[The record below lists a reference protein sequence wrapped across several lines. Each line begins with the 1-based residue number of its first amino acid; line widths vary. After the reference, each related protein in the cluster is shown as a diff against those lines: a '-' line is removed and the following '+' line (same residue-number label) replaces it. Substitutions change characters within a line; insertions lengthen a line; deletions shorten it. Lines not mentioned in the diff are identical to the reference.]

1 MKQIFQLVSIQLKEF
16 YREPAILFWA
26 FVFPI
31 AMAGVLGIAFKN
43 RGSEEVKI
51 AILENSYQ
59 LDELK
64 RILDSNLLDSSVKI
78 INKEIS
84 NSFSLPSLK
93 FLILSKEEA
102 IRDLKRGKLKRN
114 RRKNK
119 RPKSSFLF

>member
-1 MKQIFQLVSIQLKEF
+1 MKQIFQLVNIQLKEF

-59 LDELK
+59 LDEFK
-64 RILDSNLLDSSVKI
+64 KILNSDPLENTINQEEKSKLQILFVFISQFFDS
-78 INKEIS
+78 
-84 NSFSLPSLK
+84 F
-93 FLILSKEEA
+93 
-102 IRDLKRGKLKRN
+102 
-114 RRKNK
+114 
-119 RPKSSFLF
+119 